1 MTARVLDGT
10 AIASQIRAE
19 LAPEMA
25 AFTARAGRP
34 PGLAIVLVGNDPAS
48 ELYVRGK
55 LRSAGEAGLRA
66 DLERLPVTSSIEDV
80 LAVVD
85 RLNHSDVHDGI
96 LVQSPLP
103 PSMPNGACSTSSIP
117 GRTWTDSIPSTSAN
131 SCRTGLCWRP
141 ARRRGSSSCSSD

>member
-1 MTARVLDGT
+1 MT
-10 AIASQIRAE
+10 
-19 LAPEMA
+19 
-25 AFTARAGRP
+25 AFTAGARRP
-34 PGLAIVLVGNDPAS
+34 PGLAIVLVCSDPSS

-80 LAVVD
+80 LAVVG

-103 PSMPNGACSTSSIP
+103 PAMGGDAE
-117 GRTWTDSIPSTSAN
+117 RRVFD
-131 SCRTGLCWRP
+131 GLDPRRDVDGFHAINVGQLVHDR
-141 ARRRGSSSCSSD
+141 ARLARC